1 MVINLKIFRL
11 DQVQRDADEF
21 MADSKQ
27 LEKEYESTIDQ
38 NERKIKELTLI
49 NHRSQNEIDALRVR
63 LYQKSL
69 QKLKKKYLGKIGHI
83 L

>member
-1 MVINLKIFRL
+1 MKYSRL
-11 DQVQRDADEF
+11 DQVQRESDEY

-49 NHRSQNEIDALRVR
+49 NNRSQNEIDALRVR
-63 LYQKSL
+63 LYKIRN
-69 QKLKKKYLGKIGHI
+69 KLKINFDLNI
-83 L
+83 

>member
-1 MVINLKIFRL
+1 MTYSRL
-11 DQVQRDADEF
+11 DQVQRESDEY

-49 NHRSQNEIDALRVR
+49 NNRSQNEIDALRVR
-63 LYQKSL
+63 LYKIRN
-69 QKLKKKYLGKIGHI
+69 KLKINFDLNI
-83 L
+83 

>member
-1 MVINLKIFRL
+1 M
-11 DQVQRDADEF
+11 DQVQRESDEY

-63 LYQKSL
+63 FYKIRN
-69 QKLKKKYLGKIGHI
+69 KLKIHFDLKHLGKIGHI

>member
-1 MVINLKIFRL
+1 LKYSRL
-11 DQVQRDADEF
+11 DQVQRESDEY

-49 NHRSQNEIDALRVR
+49 NNRSQNEIDALRVR
-63 LYQKSL
+63 LYKIRN
-69 QKLKKKYLGKIGHI
+69 KLKINFDLNI
-83 L
+83 